1 MDMFKEASKI
11 KLRFGTQKGQ
21 VTAEDL
27 WDLPLTSARGVS
39 LDGIARAVSRE
50 LKSSEEE
57 SFVTTA
63 SKASA
68 ELTLK
73 LEILKNIIA
82 SKIADRESSKSKA
95 ENKAKKEKI
104 LTILAKKQDDS
115 LESLSEEELKKMV
128 KDL

>member
-39 LDGIARAVSRE
+39 LDGIARAVNRE

-73 LEILKNIIA
+73 LEILKDIIA
-82 SKIADRESSKSKA
+82 SKVADREASKSKA
-95 ENKAKKEKI
+95 ENKVKKAKI
-104 LTILAKKQDDS
+104 LDILAKKQNDS
-115 LESLSEEELKKMV
+115 LENMSEEDLKQMV